1 MSNLDDKQ
9 LKYILEFDKSW
20 SDRIA
25 VILTNA
31 FGSMKFLCVSLVLFL
46 VWISWNLNLLPKLKP
61 FDPYPF
67 TMLIMI
73 VALFSIILS
82 VSVLINQKRDGKMNS
97 IRQQIEFEVNIHAEN
112 EITKVLEMLHDIQ
125 KKLGIDSST
134 DTVLEEMK
142 ETLDIQLLQEKL
154 NSIDEND
161 L

>member
-1 MSNLDDKQ
+1 MSNLKDVPMKS
-9 LKYILEFDKSW
+9 ILEFDKSR

-25 VILTNA
+25 VILTNT

-46 VWISWNLNLLPKLKP
+46 VWISWNLNLLPRLKP

-67 TMLIMI
+67 TMLTMI

-82 VSVLINQKRDGKMNS
+82 VSVLINQKRDGKMSS

-112 EITKVLEMLHDIQ
+112 EITKMLEMLHDIQ
-125 KKLGIDSST
+125 KKLGIDNST

-142 ETLDIQLLQEKL
+142 ETLNIQQLQEKL

>member
-1 MSNLDDKQ
+1 MSNLNDKQ
-9 LKYILEFDKSW
+9 LKSILEFDKSW

-25 VILTNA
+25 VLLTNT
-31 FGSMKFLCVSLVLFL
+31 FGSMVFLCVSIVLFL
-46 VWISWNLNLLPKLKP
+46 VWISWNLNLLPKLQP

-67 TMLIMI
+67 AMLTMI

-82 VSVLINQKRDGKMNS
+82 VSVLINQKRNGKMNN

-154 NSIDEND
+154 NSIDEKD